1 MKNIAIICLV
11 GLLMVLPDVTPA
23 SWAQQNYA
31 RSGQQVSY
39 HIGVGDLL
47 QIEVYDEED
56 LNKEVRVLTDG
67 YISFPLLGSIHAEG
81 QTVRQLE
88 QVITQKLAARFLV
101 NPQVS
106 VFVLEFSNVFV
117 FGEVEEPGS
126 FPLYGRMTVFEAI
139 ALAGGFSEVANQAK
153 VKVLRHSQGREISM
167 EVDIKRVIEK
177 GDTSQDVELQAND
190 KVIVPRSFF

>member
-1 MKNIAIICLV
+1 MKGFMKNIAIICLV

-106 VFVLEFSNVFV
+106 VFVLEFSNVF
-117 FGEVEEPGS
+117 FFDKNCRSS
-126 FPLYGRMTVFEAI
+126 FI
-139 ALAGGFSEVANQAK
+139 
-153 VKVLRHSQGREISM
+153 
-167 EVDIKRVIEK
+167 
-177 GDTSQDVELQAND
+177 GDLCAQCHKNARKND
-190 KVIVPRSFF
+190 NGNGYNNNPKSFF